1 MRILVPDNA
10 GTMIGDL
17 ARSSFS
23 DMGIQIETPA
33 VKEPWSHGM
42 VELCVQEIKTAA
54 SKMALSYPDID
65 AATIPALPT
74 HALNSTETVRG
85 FSPYQWV
92 YGHKAALDEDQR
104 QLMQLAPSTSTLDF
118 TKMMNHRKEADVFW

>member
-1 MRILVPDNA
+1 
-10 GTMIGDL
+10 
-17 ARSSFS
+17 
-23 DMGIQIETPA
+23 
-33 VKEPWSHGM
+33 
-42 VELCVQEIKTAA
+42 
-54 SKMALSYPDID
+54 MALSYPDID
-65 AATIPALPT
+65 AATILALPT

-104 QLMQLAPSTSTLDF
+104 QLIQLAPSTSTLDF